1 MRFHSKF
8 WGHLFIKEGSL
19 ICFFFFF
26 FFSHVEISQITMP
39 LVMLLVL
46 LESLDE
52 SLVL

>member
-8 WGHLFIKEGSL
+8 WGHLFIKEGDL
-19 ICFFFFF
+19 ICDFFF
-26 FFSHVEISQITMP
+26 HVEISQITMP

-52 SLVL
+52 SLH